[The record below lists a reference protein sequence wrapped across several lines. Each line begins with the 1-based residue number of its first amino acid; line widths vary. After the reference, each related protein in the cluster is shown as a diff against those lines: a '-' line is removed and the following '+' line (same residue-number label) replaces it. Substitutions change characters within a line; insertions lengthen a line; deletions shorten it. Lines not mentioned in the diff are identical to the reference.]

1 MDSALKC
8 LVLAGRQLGHTTT
21 VEKLK
26 RDHAITDA
34 EVAYP
39 ALAGIA
45 AALGLKASALSLDWR
60 GLLKASDAL
69 PLIARLRNGLSVLV
83 VNVRH
88 VDGEEQVQILDPLSA
103 DVALTWLPRERFE
116 QAYTGQALLLKRDES
131 REQASARFGW
141 HWFVAEIG
149 QQRGLFTQVILLALF
164 LQVLAFTPA
173 IFTQVVF
180 DKVITYH
187 NLDTLHVL
195 FAGVLIALLFNA
207 LFGGLRS
214 LLLLHAT
221 SRLDMRATAFSFRRL
236 LQLPLGLFQRTAAGT
251 LVKHIQQTQQIREF
265 FTGNLLLTL
274 IELLALV
281 VILPTLFFFSWQ
293 LTLIV
298 LVFSALI
305 ALTTLISAWS
315 NKPRLVSLY
324 EAESARQ
331 ALLTETIQGI
341 ETVKSLALESTQQ
354 RQLLESSAQAT
365 RLQYLI
371 GRRTVLAGEVSQLL
385 MKLMYVV
392 CMWVGTQLLLDNQLT
407 AGALIAFNIMSAR
420 VTSPLVQLVQLLS
433 KFQQT
438 SISLGMLARLLNQ
451 APAQQKEG
459 GLTSPVRG
467 QIDIDNLSYCYPDR
481 QRPALDQ
488 LSLSLKAGQ
497 SLGIV
502 GRSGS
507 GKSTLVRLLLGL
519 LEPGSGLVRIDGQDV
534 REYDASH
541 LRGQISVVSQE
552 AMVFRG
558 TVRDNIAKAR
568 PWASLDEVIQVAKQA
583 QAHEFIEQ
591 LPQGYDTPLEE
602 HGGNLSGGQRQ
613 RLALARALLVN
624 PRILILDEATS
635 ALDPESEAAIRKSL
649 QQISR
654 ERTVIQIS
662 HRLSMLTDMDQI
674 AVLNQGRLL
683 DLAPHATLLSRCA
696 LYRGLWRI
704 QHPQG

>member
-1 MDSALKC
+1 
-8 LVLAGRQLGHTTT
+8 
-21 VEKLK
+21 
-26 RDHAITDA
+26 
-34 EVAYP
+34 
-39 ALAGIA
+39 
-45 AALGLKASALSLDWR
+45 
-60 GLLKASDAL
+60 
-69 PLIARLRNGLSVLV
+69 
-83 VNVRH
+83 
-88 VDGEEQVQILDPLSA
+88 
-103 DVALTWLPRERFE
+103 
-116 QAYTGQALLLKRDES
+116 
-131 REQASARFGW
+131 
-141 HWFVAEIG
+141 
-149 QQRGLFTQVILLALF
+149 
-164 LQVLAFTPA
+164 
-173 IFTQVVF
+173 
-180 DKVITYH
+180 
-187 NLDTLHVL
+187 
-195 FAGVLIALLFNA
+195 
-207 LFGGLRS
+207 
-214 LLLLHAT
+214 
-221 SRLDMRATAFSFRRL
+221 
-236 LQLPLGLFQRTAAGT
+236 
-251 LVKHIQQTQQIREF
+251 
-265 FTGNLLLTL
+265 
-274 IELLALV
+274 
-281 VILPTLFFFSWQ
+281 
-293 LTLIV
+293 
-298 LVFSALI
+298 
-305 ALTTLISAWS
+305 
-315 NKPRLVSLY
+315 
-324 EAESARQ
+324 
-331 ALLTETIQGI
+331 
-341 ETVKSLALESTQQ
+341 
-354 RQLLESSAQAT
+354 
-365 RLQYLI
+365 
-371 GRRTVLAGEVSQLL
+371 
-385 MKLMYVV
+385 MYVV

-534 REYDASH
+534 REYDTSH

-568 PWASLDEVIQVAKQA
+568 PWASLDEVIQVARQA

-591 LPQGYDTPLEE
+591 LPKGYDTPLEE